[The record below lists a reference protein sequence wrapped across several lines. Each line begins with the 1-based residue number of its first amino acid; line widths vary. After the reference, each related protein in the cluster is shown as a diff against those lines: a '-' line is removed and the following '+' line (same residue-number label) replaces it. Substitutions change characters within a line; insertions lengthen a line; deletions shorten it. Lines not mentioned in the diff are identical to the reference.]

1 MNFIGPWRRRLTS
14 CKLQGFFLFFSTDG
28 SKTWTRN
35 RKFKFYVISWLSS
48 PVRPSTV
55 TRSLTSHTSCMN
67 FIGFNLGVVWSS
79 PFWTVCCVSLF
90 VCVCLCLCVCATQ
103 IPITV
108 RSIHQDKILSLRQQT
123 QFLWEAYFSSVEK
136 IVLTTLEVSVVGGSL
151 IPLLTQHLWRLRT
164 QNLRF

>member
-14 CKLQGFFLFFSTDG
+14 SCKLQGFFSFFFNWWQWNSNSEQKVQILCHFLTQQPC
-28 SKTWTRN
+28 R
-35 RKFKFYVISWLSS
+35 
-48 PVRPSTV
+48 

-67 FIGFNLGVVWSS
+67 FIGFNLGVVWAS

-90 VCVCLCLCVCATQ
+90 VCVCATQ

-136 IVLTTLEVSVVGGSL
+136 IVLTTLEVSVVRPFCRWRPDSVAHAASSHKCAS
-151 IPLLTQHLWRLRT
+151 PLLVVVR
-164 QNLRF
+164 